1 MVEQRSPKPRVVGSS
16 PATPAIY
23 NMEGIMSDC
32 IFCKIAAG
40 EIPAHKVYEDDQV
53 IAFLDIA
60 HWTKGHTLILP
71 KTHHVDLLDTP
82 DEIVAKIAVLAK
94 DLASNYKPTLH
105 VDGFNTLN
113 NCGEVA
119 GQEVMHYHMHL
130 IPRYK
135 DSDFKIEA
143 NNRDTSIDLDQVAS
157 DLRND

>member
-1 MVEQRSPKPRVVGSS
+1 M
-16 PATPAIY
+16 
-23 NMEGIMSDC
+23 NDC

-53 IAFLDIA
+53 MAFLDIA

-71 KTHHVDLLDTP
+71 KSHHADLLDTP

-94 DLASNYKPTLH
+94 DLALNYKPTLAA
-105 VDGFNTLN
+105 DGFNINN

-119 GQEVMHYHMHL
+119 GQEVMHYHVHL

-135 DSDFKIEA
+135 GEEFKIQTLHPAEGL
-143 NNRDTSIDLDQVAS
+143 DLAQVAA